1 MGGPGSDVVHQRGAG
16 LGWHPVAGLGAERR
30 RWRRVAT
37 AAASWISAVVSRW
50 LRVSGG
56 IAGGG
61 AGVSR
66 RARSSEGGAGKRD
79 ISWGSHGR
87 NMLSVE
93 IIWPTRSRCHLW
105 LLLHSCGT
113 LTRVLRLPCNYE
125 LGFSFSQLSDHFH
138 PSENFQSVL
147 PWGFTMQLKKFWI
160 PVSFFLCCQKV
171 WSFSHNCN

>member
-1 MGGPGSDVVHQRGAG
+1 MVARRGRVFLHLWKPGVDVVVGSGVASAPLRGSMYGGPGSDVVRQRRAG
-16 LGWHPVAGLGAERR
+16 FGWHPVAGLGAERR

-66 RARSSEGGAGKRD
+66 RARSGEGGAGKRD

-93 IIWPTRSRCHLW
+93 IIWLGSGIVYGEDSNIEFTKGLRS
-105 LLLHSCGT
+105 
-113 LTRVLRLPCNYE
+113 
-125 LGFSFSQLSDHFH
+125 
-138 PSENFQSVL
+138 
-147 PWGFTMQLKKFWI
+147 
-160 PVSFFLCCQKV
+160 
-171 WSFSHNCN
+171 

>member
-1 MGGPGSDVVHQRGAG
+1 MVARRGRVFLHLWEPGVDVVVGSGVASAPLRGSMYGGPGSDVVRQRGAG

-50 LRVSGG
+50 LRVSGR
-56 IAGGG
+56 IASGG

-66 RARSSEGGAGKRD
+66 RARSGEGGAGKRD

-93 IIWPTRSRCHLW
+93 IIWLGSGIVDGEDSNIELTKGLRS
-105 LLLHSCGT
+105 
-113 LTRVLRLPCNYE
+113 
-125 LGFSFSQLSDHFH
+125 
-138 PSENFQSVL
+138 
-147 PWGFTMQLKKFWI
+147 
-160 PVSFFLCCQKV
+160 
-171 WSFSHNCN
+171 

>member
-16 LGWHPVAGLGAERR
+16 LGWHLVAGLGAERR

-61 AGVSR
+61 ARVSR

-93 IIWPTRSRCHLW
+93 IIWLGSGIVDGEDSNIELAKGLRS
-105 LLLHSCGT
+105 
-113 LTRVLRLPCNYE
+113 
-125 LGFSFSQLSDHFH
+125 
-138 PSENFQSVL
+138 
-147 PWGFTMQLKKFWI
+147 
-160 PVSFFLCCQKV
+160 
-171 WSFSHNCN
+171 